1 VRDLMS
7 DTDKIRC
14 VGLLSGGLD
23 SILAT
28 KLMMDL
34 GLEVHCINFRSPF
47 CTCTSHNMAC
57 SAAELAMRQ
66 LGDGVTLEVQE
77 VLDDYLELIKHPHR
91 QVGRGLNACLDC
103 RAFKFRRAWDYAQS
117 IGARFLFTG
126 EVLGQRPMSQ
136 HRRSIDIIDRDADLV
151 GKVLRP
157 LSAQHFP
164 ETEAE
169 LEGWVDRDKLLD
181 LSGRTRRPQIAL
193 AAEWGID
200 EYPCPAGGCLLTDKG
215 FSSRLRDLFDH
226 HPDCTPADVQ
236 VLKLGR
242 HFRTPDGGK
251 LVVARNDGENRRL
264 TALAPAG
271 TLAHLVEIPG
281 PLVLVQDLP
290 SDAGRG
296 ALVQLAGD
304 GALAH
309 ASSPVD
315 GPLTV
320 QHWSEDGI
328 VHESSYEPS
337 VARAEL
343 RDSLSAWRL

>member
-1 VRDLMS
+1 MS
-7 DTDKIRC
+7 TDEPIRC

-28 KLMMDL
+28 RLMQDL

-47 CTCTSHNMAC
+47 CTCTSHTMAC

-66 LGDGVTLEVQE
+66 IGDGVTLEVQA
-77 VLDDYLELIKHPHR
+77 VLDDYLEVIKHPRR
-91 QVGRGLNACLDC
+91 QVGRGLNPCLDC
-103 RAFKFRRAWDYAQS
+103 RTFKFRKAWTYAQS

-136 HRRSIDIIDRDADLV
+136 HRRSIDIIDRDAGLV

-169 LEGWVDRDKLLD
+169 QQGWVDRSKLLD

-193 AAEWGID
+193 AEEWGID
-200 EYPCPAGGCLLTDKG
+200 EYPCPAGGCLLTDRG
-215 FSSRLRDLFDH
+215 FARRLRDLFEH
-226 HPDCTPADVQ
+226 HPECTPADVQ
-236 VLKLGR
+236 PLKLGR
-242 HFRTPDGGK
+242 HFRTPDGAK

-264 TALAPAG
+264 KALAPPG
-271 TLAHLVEIPG
+271 MLAHLVEIPG
-281 PLVLVQDLP
+281 PLVLVQDLVGDQAGG
-290 SDAGRG
+290 DAI
-296 ALVQLAGD
+296 QFAGD

-309 ASSPVD
+309 TSAPSS

-320 QHWSEDGI
+320 QHWTGE
-328 VHESSYEPS
+328 EPPQETSYEPS
-337 VARAEL
+337 VPRAQL
-343 RDSLSAWRL
+343 RDHLARWRL